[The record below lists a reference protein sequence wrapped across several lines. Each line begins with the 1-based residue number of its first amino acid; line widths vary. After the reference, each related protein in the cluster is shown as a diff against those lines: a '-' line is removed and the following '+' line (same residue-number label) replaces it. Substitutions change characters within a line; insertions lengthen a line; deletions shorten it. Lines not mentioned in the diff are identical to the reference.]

1 MTAHYN
7 YVTIRKNK
15 SPLKWS
21 REAKKGCTET
31 LIYLF
36 VYMKPFCL
44 FIDGRVFIF
53 AKLSFN
59 QGPERLERRM
69 TAMNYQKKTVV
80 ASVAGLTLEGMDI
93 MFISFAMSMIIAHFH
108 IDMATGGLISSI
120 TNLGMLVGGTIFGI
134 LADKFGRVKVFTYT
148 IILFAIGTA
157 LTGLATN
164 IEQVYIFR
172 FIAGLGAGGE
182 YGIGMALVAEA
193 WPKNKQGRASSYVS
207 VGAQYGV
214 ILAALLSALILPN
227 WGWRGLFFVGII
239 PVIFAFMVRKNLD
252 ESPEW
257 VAAQKEKKLVKKQG
271 NLKELFATRRTAFTT
286 VALAIMATVQIAG
299 YNGLMIWLPSM
310 LQKSQGLSV
319 SGSALWTISTAV
331 GMIVGMLT
339 FGQFIDRFGM
349 KRTYGIFLIASAV
362 AVFLYSYA
370 SGSAGVLIGGAIV
383 GFFAN
388 GMFAG
393 YGALISHYYPVEVR
407 STATNTIFNFGRA
420 LGGLSPILVGFILQ
434 HANVTVAMGYLAVL
448 YCVSF
453 IAMLSLKKGKAEQTQ
468 ERFVSTAKAV

>member
-1 MTAHYN
+1 MEGY
-7 YVTIRKNK
+7 
-15 SPLKWS
+15 
-21 REAKKGCTET
+21 
-31 LIYLF
+31 
-36 VYMKPFCL
+36 
-44 FIDGRVFIF
+44 FIF
-53 AKLSFN
+53 ATLSFN
-59 QGPERLERRM
+59 HSPERLGRRM
-69 TAMNYQKKTVV
+69 TEVNYQKKTVV

-93 MFISFAMSMIIAHFH
+93 MFISFAMSMIIAEFH
-108 IDMATGGLISSI
+108 IDLATGGLISSI
-120 TNLGMLVGGTIFGI
+120 TNLGMLFGGMIFGI

-148 IILFAIGTA
+148 ILLFAIGTA

-164 IEQVYIFR
+164 IEQVYLFR

-207 VGAQYGV
+207 VGAQFGV
-214 ILAALLSALILPN
+214 ILAALLSAILLPT

-239 PVIFAFMVRKNLD
+239 PVIFAFIVRKNLE

-257 VAAQKEKKLVKKQG
+257 LALKKGKQLERKQG
-271 NLKELFATRRTAFTT
+271 KLKQLFTTRRTALTT

-310 LQKSQGLSV
+310 LQQSQGLSV
-319 SGSALWTISTAV
+319 SSSALWTISTAV
-331 GMIVGMLT
+331 GMIAGMLT
-339 FGQFIDRFGM
+339 FGQFMDRLGM
-349 KRTYGIFLIASAV
+349 NRTYGIFLLASAV

-370 SGSAGVLIGGAIV
+370 SGSTGVLIGGAIV
-383 GFFAN
+383 GFFSN

-393 YGALISHYYPVEVR
+393 YGALISYYYPVEIR

-434 HANVTVAMGYLAVL
+434 HATVTIAMGYLAIL
-448 YCVSF
+448 YCISF
-453 IAMLSLKKGKAEQTQ
+453 MAMISLGKGQVEVKQ
-468 ERFVSTAKAV
+468 ETISSLTKAV